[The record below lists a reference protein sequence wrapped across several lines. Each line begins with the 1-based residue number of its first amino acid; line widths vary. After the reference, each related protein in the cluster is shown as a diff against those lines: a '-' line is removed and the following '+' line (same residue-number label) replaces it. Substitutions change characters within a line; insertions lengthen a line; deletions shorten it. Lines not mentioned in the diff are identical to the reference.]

1 MPALPRPRPRALG
14 KCRESRGLK
23 SERIAPGDPM
33 GPCPLPPAACSLLL
47 VNLTSQNL
55 CFHCEPCPRA
65 SRFLRACRPVLG
77 TAAHGWV
84 HPSPCRPRG
93 LEMAPGSPRVLVR
106 FRSRPGCP
114 GRATGGRVFSQPG
127 AAPLGARLWP
137 LPGCCLP
144 LVSLPSPSQG
154 RPSLRLA
161 ARMPLTL
168 PKPAPLLLRV
178 PEAPQGPQDPPE
190 TPD

>member
-106 FRSRPGCP
+106 FRSHPGCP

-127 AAPLGARLWP
+127 TAPVGRPPLASARLP
-137 LPGCCLP
+137 PPPRLPP
-144 LVSLPSPSQG
+144 VSLPG
-154 RPSLRLA
+154 A
-161 ARMPLTL
+161 
-168 PKPAPLLLRV
+168 PKPASRCSD
-178 PEAPQGPQDPPE
+178 AAHSPQTRFSPP
-190 TPD
+190 